1 MSYTLHPNSWQSR
14 YITLLIAIVLAV
26 IKLIALNRFM
36 SVNVRCVHTGIIWRI
51 LMQVLDPA
59 EDYVKLLK
67 TIFDFEAIKK
77 LLHRNDFS
85 FVYDAMHGGVCS
97 TFT

>member
-1 MSYTLHPNSWQSR
+1 
-14 YITLLIAIVLAV
+14 
-26 IKLIALNRFM
+26 
-36 SVNVRCVHTGIIWRI
+36 
-51 LMQVLDPA
+51 MQVLDPA